1 MADETDL
8 IVLPDALFDGEAE
21 QPVADRAIVIRGG
34 RIHDVTA
41 ASCAPAGRVL
51 RASVAA
57 PGFIDLQINGGGG
70 VMFNDAPT
78 RDTLRRMARAA
89 RRGGTAHILPTF
101 ITAPGTGY
109 LAAMR
114 ELRAALAEAEPGILG
129 LHLEGPFLSPARP
142 GIHPPDAV
150 RKLTPGDLDALCE
163 GVGGPLLLTLAPEQ
177 APPGAIARLAGAGL
191 TVFAGHSEA
200 DHAAMRR
207 AGEEGLRG
215 ATHLFNAMSQIMGRA
230 PGVVGA
236 ILENTQFYA
245 GIIADDIHVH
255 PANLR
260 LALRAMTERRLFLV
274 TDAMATLDA
283 PEANFAINGKTISQ
297 KDGRL
302 ADAEGCLAGAH
313 LAMDEAVRNMC
324 RLGGAHQAQALRMAS
339 TTPAE
344 ALGLGAE
351 LGRIAPGYRAS
362 VTLLSDDLHALG
374 IIVDGQVH
382 DGIGTSG

>member
-1 MADETDL
+1 LADETDL
-8 IVLPDALFDGEAE
+8 IVLPEALFDGEAE
-21 QPVADRAIVIRGG
+21 QPRAERAVVIRHGH
-34 RIHDVTA
+34 IHDVTA
-41 ASCAPAGRVL
+41 AAHAPPGRVL
-51 RASVAA
+51 RAPVAA

-78 RDTLRRMARAA
+78 RETLRRMARAA

-114 ELRAALAEAEPGILG
+114 TVREALTQAEPGTLG

-150 RKLTPGDLDALCE
+150 RKLAPGDLDALCE
-163 GVGGPLLLTLAPEQ
+163 GVGGPLLLTLAPEE
-177 APPGAIARLAGAGL
+177 APPGAIARLTKAGL

-200 DHAAMRR
+200 DHAAMSR
-207 AGEEGLRG
+207 AAEEGLGG

-236 ILENTQFYA
+236 VFGNARLFA

-260 LALRAMTERRLFLV
+260 LALQVMTERRLCLV

-283 PEANFAINGKTISQ
+283 PEASFTVNGKTIRQ
-297 KDGRL
+297 QDGRL
-302 ADAEGCLAGAH
+302 ADAEGRLAGAH

-324 RLGGAHQAQALRMAS
+324 HLGGARRAQALRMAS

-362 VTLLSDDLHALG
+362 VTLLGDDLHALG
-374 IIVDGQVH
+374 TIVDGQLP
-382 DGIGTSG
+382 DGGRASG

>member
-8 IVLPDALFDGEAE
+8 ILLPEALFDGETE
-21 QPVADRAIVIRGG
+21 QPRTDRAVVIRKG
-34 RIHDVTA
+34 RILDITEA
-41 ASCAPAGRVL
+41 AHAPPGRVL
-51 RASVAA
+51 RAPVAA

-78 RDTLRRMARAA
+78 RDTLRRMIRAA

-109 LAAMR
+109 RAAMR
-114 ELRAALAEAEPGILG
+114 TVREALAEAEPGILG

-142 GIHPPDAV
+142 GIHPPTAV
-150 RKLTPGDLDALCE
+150 QRLSEDDLAALCK
-163 GVGGPLLLTLAPEQ
+163 GVGGPFLLTLAPEE
-177 APPGAIARLAGAGL
+177 APPGAIARLVGAGL

-207 AGEEGLRG
+207 AADEGLG
-215 ATHLFNAMSQIMGRA
+215 GGTHLFNAMSQIMGRA
-230 PGVVGA
+230 PGVVGS
-236 ILENTQFYA
+236 LFDDDRLFA

-260 LALRAMTERRLFLV
+260 LALRVMTERRLCLV

-283 PEANFAINGKTISQ
+283 PEASFTVNGKTISQ

-302 ADAEGCLAGAH
+302 ADAEGRLAGAH

-324 RLGGAHQAQALRMAS
+324 RLGGAHRAQALRMAS

-344 ALGLGAE
+344 ALGLGAD
-351 LGRIAPGYRAS
+351 LGRIAPGQRAS
-362 VTLLSDDLHALG
+362 VTLLTPELEACG
-374 IIVDGQVH
+374 TVVDG
-382 DGIGTSG
+382 IC

>member
-1 MADETDL
+1 MTDADDL
-8 IVLPDALFDGEAE
+8 IVLPEALFDGEAE
-21 QPVADRAIVIRGG
+21 APLADRAIVIREG
-34 RIHDVTA
+34 RIHDVTKA
-41 ASCAPAGRVL
+41 AHAPPGRLL
-51 RASVAA
+51 RAPVAA

-101 ITAPGTGY
+101 ITAPDSSY
-109 LAAMR
+109 LAAMQAVR
-114 ELRAALAEAEPGILG
+114 EALAEAEPGILG

-142 GIHPPDAV
+142 GIHPPSAV
-150 RKLTPGDLDALCE
+150 QRLSEADLDALCE
-163 GVGGPLLLTLAPEQ
+163 GVGGPFLITLAPEE
-177 APPGAIARLAGAGL
+177 APPGAIARLVGAGL
-191 TVFAGHSEA
+191 RVFAGHSEA

-207 AGEEGLRG
+207 AADEGLSG
-215 ATHLFNAMSQIMGRA
+215 GTHLFNAMSQIMGRA
-230 PGVVGA
+230 PGVVGS
-236 ILENTQFYA
+236 LFDDDRLFA

-260 LALRAMTERRLFLV
+260 LALRVMTERRLYLV

-283 PEANFAINGKTISQ
+283 PEASFTVNGKTISQ

-302 ADAEGCLAGAH
+302 ADAEGRLAGAH

-324 RLGGAHQAQALRMAS
+324 RLGGASRAQALRMAS

-344 ALGLGAE
+344 ALGLGAD
-351 LGRIAPGYRAS
+351 LGRIAPGQRAS
-362 VTLLSDDLHALG
+362 ITLLTRDLEACG
-374 IIVDGQVH
+374 TVVDGVC
-382 DGIGTSG
+382 